1 MKIRLGIG
9 VENIHAQSGIVYDT
23 DYQAILSNGT
33 TRGVTLPNEAEQLI
47 QNQLILN
54 LKSAGIWSKL
64 DAFYVFANNIT
75 DSTGGF
81 ARINWK
87 NPSANY
93 GTVQGS
99 SLPSITPKSG
109 FTGNGSNQ
117 GINLNLQHIPVGG
130 NFNSTGASMGCFV
143 GTIPGV
149 SSAVLSTQN
158 SNSRIRN
165 VGGSSQIA
173 GSSIVSTYTANSFV
187 HINRTETAGPVR
199 TIASFVNGTSSG
211 TTPNPAAWVTTDTTN
226 WYVLWNGASYGTTQM
241 KMVFIG
247 GDFTNEASSFNTI
260 IQNHITSVNAL

>member
-1 MKIRLGIG
+1 MRIGVGIG
-9 VENIHAQSGIVYDT
+9 IGMGANPVSFDA
-23 DYQAILSNGT
+23 DYTAILANAAS
-33 TRGVTLPNEAEQLI
+33 RSVTLPSSAEQTL
-47 QNQLILN
+47 QNQLIVN
-54 LKSAGIWSKL
+54 LKAAGIWAKL
-64 DAFYVFANNIT
+64 DAFYMFANNIT

-93 GTVQGS
+93 GTAQGA
-99 SLPSITPKSG
+99 LPSITPKSG

-187 HINRTETAGPVR
+187 HLNRTETAGPIR
-199 TIASFVNGTSSG
+199 TIAAFVNGTSSG
-211 TTPNPAAWVTTDTTN
+211 TTPNPSAWVTTDTTN

-247 GDFTNEASSFNTI
+247 GDFTTEAATFNTT
-260 IQNHITSVNAL
+260 IQNYITAVNAL

>member
-1 MKIRLGIG
+1 MISLSLGTVVAG
-9 VENIHAQSGIVYDT
+9 NGSTLGGFSAE
-23 DYQAILSNGT
+23 YQAILTAGSGF
-33 TRGVTLPNEAEQLI
+33 TRPSGAEQTL
-47 QNQLILN
+47 QNQLIID
-54 LKSAGIWSKL
+54 LKTAGIWSKL
-64 DAFYVFANNIT
+64 DAFYMFANNIT
-75 DSTGGF
+75 DSTGAF

-87 NPSANY
+87 NPTANY
-93 GTVQGS
+93 GTAQGA
-99 SLPSITPKSG
+99 LPSITPKAG
-109 FTGNGSNQ
+109 FTGNGSQ

-149 SSAVLSTQN
+149 SSAVLSTQV

-187 HINRTETAGPVR
+187 HLNRTETAGPVR
-199 TIASFVNGTSSG
+199 TIAAFVNGTSSG
-211 TTPNPAAWVTTDTTN
+211 TVPNPAAWVTTDTTN

-247 GDFTNEASSFNTI
+247 GDFTTEAATFNTT
-260 IQNHITSVNAL
+260 IQNYITAVNAL

>member
-1 MKIRLGIG
+1 MRIGVGIG
-9 VENIHAQSGIVYDT
+9 IGMGANPVSFDA
-23 DYQAILSNGT
+23 DYTAILANAAS
-33 TRGVTLPNEAEQLI
+33 RSVTLPSSAEQTL
-47 QNQLILN
+47 QNQLIVN
-54 LKSAGIWSKL
+54 LKAAGIWDKL
-64 DAFYVFANNIT
+64 DAFYMFANNIT

-187 HINRTETAGPVR
+187 HLNRTETAGPVR
-199 TIASFVNGTSSG
+199 TIAAFVNGTSSG

-247 GDFTNEASSFNTI
+247 GDFTNEAATFNTT
-260 IQNHITSVNAL
+260 IQNYITAVNAL

>member
-1 MKIRLGIG
+1 MISLGLG
-9 VENIHAQSGIVYDT
+9 TVVGGNGSSFGGFTSE
-23 DYQAILSNGT
+23 YQAILTAGSGF
-33 TRGVTLPNEAEQLI
+33 TRPSGAEQTL
-47 QNQLILN
+47 QNQLIVD
-54 LKSAGIWSKL
+54 LKTAGIWSKL
-64 DAFYVFANNIT
+64 DAFYMFANNIT
-75 DSTGGF
+75 DSTGAF

-199 TIASFVNGTSSG
+199 TIAAFVNGTSSG
-211 TTPNPAAWVTTDTTN
+211 TIPNPAAWVTTDTTN

-247 GDFTNEASSFNTI
+247 GDLTSSASTFNTT
-260 IQNHITSVNAL
+260 IQNYITAVNAL